1 MKQKKRMLCGCG
13 LVLALAASM
22 PIYAD
27 IARPARPT
35 RPLPPVEKPKV
46 VLHTSMVVTTDSKAY
61 DARLQISPESLNA
74 LRAALGD
81 MPGNGSTAPSTGGS
95 ISQRLADSSTRTVM
109 AGLLMFLS
117 LSFAGIWLARSV
129 QTRGQKTVAGLLLGT
144 AVIGA
149 AAIITQANAGPPPSW
164 QWRKLSANLTQGR
177 PTYASVNIEI
187 VSEGNGIKLIVPV
200 TPSGKKADD

>member
-1 MKQKKRMLCGCG
+1 MKQTKRLLSSCG
-13 LVLALAASM
+13 LVLALAAAL
-22 PIYAD
+22 PLYAD
-27 IARPARPT
+27 IARPPRPS
-35 RPLPPVEKPKV
+35 PPVEKPKV
-46 VLHTSMVVTTDSKAY
+46 VLHTSMEITTDSKAY
-61 DARLQISPESLNA
+61 DARLQISPESLEA

-81 MPGNGSTAPSTGGS
+81 LPGNGSTPQASGS
-95 ISQRLADSSTRTVM
+95 ISQRLTGSSTRTVM

-129 QTRGQKTVAGLLLGT
+129 QTRGQKTIAGFLFAT

-164 QWRKLSANLTQGR
+164 QWRKLSTNLSQGR

-187 VSEGNGIKLIVPV
+187 VSEGSGIKLIVPV
-200 TPSGKKADD
+200 TPSGKKGDD

>member
-1 MKQKKRMLCGCG
+1 MKRTNFALSVCG
-13 LVLALAASM
+13 LVLMVAAAT

-27 IARPARPT
+27 IARPKPSPA
-35 RPLPPVEKPKV
+35 KPKV

-61 DARLQISPESLNA
+61 DARLQISKESLNE

-81 MPGNGSTAPSTGGS
+81 LPANGSAATSGGS
-95 ISQRLADSSTRTVM
+95 ISQRLAGSSTRTLM
-109 AGLLMFLS
+109 AGMLMFLS
-117 LSFAGIWLARSV
+117 LSLGGIWLARSV
-129 QTRGQKTVAGLLLGT
+129 QTRSQKTVAGFLLCT

-164 QWRKLSANLTQGR
+164 QWRKLSNNLTQGR

-187 VSEGNGIKLIVPV
+187 VEEGNGIKLIVPV
-200 TPSGKKADD
+200 TPTNKTKDD